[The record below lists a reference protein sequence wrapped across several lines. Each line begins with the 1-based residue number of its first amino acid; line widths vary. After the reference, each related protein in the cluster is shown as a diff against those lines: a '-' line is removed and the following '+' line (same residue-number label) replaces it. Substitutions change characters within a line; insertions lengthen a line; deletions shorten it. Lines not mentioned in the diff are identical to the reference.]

1 MGEGQNP
8 NPSQIMARILQGNIA
23 RSPTAFG
30 IFEKKLEERKVDSAF
45 ISEPE
50 KVSRE
55 GPNWI
60 PDNRKKAVIW
70 VPDQG
75 NLPISK
81 KGTGNGFAWIKSG
94 NIIYASWFFKPPTPG
109 TPDTCNTDLEE
120 LEEHTRRNHRRRG
133 LQRKCPE
140 LGVSGNKHKRG
151 KTYKTWHLDLD
162 L

>member
-1 MGEGQNP
+1 
-8 NPSQIMARILQGNIA
+8 MARILQGNIA

-30 IFEKKLEERKVDSAF
+30 LLEKMLEERRVDIAF

-60 PDNRKKAVIW
+60 TDNRKKAVIW

-81 KGTGNGFAWIKSG
+81 KGTGNGFA
-94 NIIYASWFFKPPTPG
+94 
-109 TPDTCNTDLEE
+109 
-120 LEEHTRRNHRRRG
+120 
-133 LQRKCPE
+133 
-140 LGVSGNKHKRG
+140 
-151 KTYKTWHLDLD
+151 
-162 L
+162 